1 MESNNGYINIV
12 AVMQKFFDQAISGN
26 WSYNPQQYE
35 NNEVPVSV
43 MAQDLLKTYKYGW
56 KTSYYQNTY
65 DNKND
70 ELDEQKSDLESLIN
84 QLETAEEEDCESCKI

>member
-1 MESNNGYINIV
+1 MENI
-12 AVMQKFFDQAISGN
+12 
-26 WSYNPQQYE
+26 
-35 NNEVPVSV
+35 
-43 MAQDLLKTYKYGW
+43 LL
-56 KTSYYQNTY
+56 SNTY